1 MAKAIRSYSNA
12 EQVKELSLLKRI
24 KVEQTFAQQVYANFQ
39 SIRFGIEACCYTDVE
54 QAILRKDICD
64 WQNAA
69 STKIV
74 VATEVPGVFV
84 EPLAKI
90 NSESSISCPSI
101 PTNVCTVLDLES
113 IIGATG
119 TFTEC
124 FTDDSKLW
132 TITHN
137 LGKFPSIT
145 VIDTGGTVVTGEY
158 TYIDTNNVILNFSAP
173 FAGKAYL
180 N

>member
-137 LGKFPSIT
+137 LGKFPSVTIVDDNKEVVIGAIDYKSTNQVT
-145 VIDTGGTVVTGEY
+145 VSFNSPLDGCAF
-158 TYIDTNNVILNFSAP
+158 LN
-173 FAGKAYL
+173 
-180 N
+180 